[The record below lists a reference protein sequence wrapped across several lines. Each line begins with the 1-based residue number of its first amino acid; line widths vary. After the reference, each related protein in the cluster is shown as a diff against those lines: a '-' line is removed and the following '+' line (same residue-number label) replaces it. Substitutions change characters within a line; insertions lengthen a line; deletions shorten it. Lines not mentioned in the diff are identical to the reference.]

1 MALTNQ
7 EKAFMQNI
15 QSDVD
20 KLADL
25 LERLEGRRK
34 IYVSR
39 VYSGLSDSDLAEVET
54 SASQLSGAINMIDE
68 LNNNFLGNQAITQ
81 GDWQGVMDRIR
92 RL

>member
-1 MALTNQ
+1 MALSNQ
-7 EKAFMQNI
+7 EKAWLQNF
-15 QSDVD
+15 QGDFD

-39 VYSGLSDSDLAEVET
+39 VYSGLTDPDLAEVEIT
-54 SASQLSGAINMIDE
+54 AAQLSDGINMVTE
-68 LNNNFLGNQAITQ
+68 LTDFLGNEPVTQ
-81 GDWQGVMDRIR
+81 GDWQGIMDRIR